1 MMKIF
6 IPGSGSASDQQRKP
20 VSVFLQYLHPL
31 NDRFRRHGQGIKQ
44 LLIGILRKITL
55 AVQIAPFVFGA
66 IYIAIFVSYLYA
78 SDETM
83 TILDTLFYVSPLFCL
98 LHLVY
103 SKILHLCAWH
113 RTACVVPLIP
123 QVVNVVDFYLVSLSD
138 IQALAFNAIA
148 AVMTILLIVAAYNVF
163 LK

>member
-1 MMKIF
+1 
-6 IPGSGSASDQQRKP
+6 
-20 VSVFLQYLHPL
+20 
-31 NDRFRRHGQGIKQ
+31 
-44 LLIGILRKITL
+44 
-55 AVQIAPFVFGA
+55 
-66 IYIAIFVSYLYA
+66 
-78 SDETM
+78 M